1 MFYNG
6 NKWENVVKSG
16 RIRGAKMAIV
26 TGSLNDLARE
36 INGALVRL
44 GRSNWR
50 RQFNIQL
57 WSCNRERAIELIN
70 AYHDRLVHLAR
81 ASGMDEEEQY
91 LFTPLRS

>member
-16 RIRGAKMAIV
+16 KSRGIKMDYM
-26 TGSLNDLARE
+26 TGSLSDLARE

-44 GRSNWR
+44 GKSNWR

-57 WSCNRERAIELIN
+57 WSCNRERALELIN
-70 AYHDRLVHLAR
+70 AYHDRLVRLAR
-81 ASGMDEEEQY
+81 NSGLDETDQH
-91 LFTPLRS
+91 LFSPLRS

>member
-16 RIRGAKMAIV
+16 GTRGAMMAYM
-26 TGSLNDLARE
+26 TGSLSDLARE

-44 GRSNWR
+44 GKSNWR

-57 WSCNRERAIELIN
+57 WSCNRERALELIN
-70 AYHDRLVHLAR
+70 AYHDRLVRLAHT
-81 ASGMDEEEQY
+81 SGMDEEEQH
-91 LFTPLRS
+91 LFSPLRS